1 MLGWEQT
8 NWFRRI
14 WGMFVERWDLLVNT
28 HWAKDSWYSGDAR
41 DAGVLKDLTLCSV
54 NSRKSSYGNYTTA
67 CLWSWRAFPKTFSGV
82 NIALYSVP
90 LSKSLLIKTT
100 IKQHL
105 KCCCTIILGY
115 LLVCRQKEWFSYKWL
130 QNIQKS
136 LEMEWTF
143 FSITIIKA
151 FLMMM
156 ITI

>member
-1 MLGWEQT
+1 MRNVCGEMGS
-8 NWFRRI
+8 F
-14 WGMFVERWDLLVNT
+14 GEHT

-54 NSRKSSYGNYTTA
+54 NSRKSSYGNYATA

-90 LSKSLLIKTT
+90 FSKSLLIKTT

-105 KCCCTIILGY
+105 KCAKYVVAPSFLASY
-115 LLVCRQKEWFSYKWL
+115 WFVGKR
-130 QNIQKS
+130 NDFPTNDCKTCKRFGNG
-136 LEMEWTF
+136 MEH

-156 ITI
+156 ITV

>member
-1 MLGWEQT
+1 
-8 NWFRRI
+8 
-14 WGMFVERWDLLVNT
+14 MFVERWDLLVNT

-105 KCCCTIILGY
+105 KCAKYAVAPSFLAIYWFVCKRNDFPTNDYKIYKKVWKWNGHFF
-115 LLVCRQKEWFSYKWL
+115 LLQ
-130 QNIQKS
+130 
-136 LEMEWTF
+136 
-143 FSITIIKA
+143 
-151 FLMMM
+151 
-156 ITI
+156 